1 MDGDVKKLAVCEE
14 CGSCTT
20 CRDGVCAGHAGMG
33 ILGGRRGMVRPFLV
47 IALLSLA
54 LWATVSAISGI
65 MGLRYIGSGIPATNT
80 LNVTGSGKVYAVADT
95 ATFSFTVSET
105 GKDVGTANQAVTKKM
120 DDIIAYLKEAGVEDR
135 DIQTTDYSAN
145 PKYDDTPC
153 PADGTRPC
161 TSFGTIVGYTVSET
175 VTIKVRKTDDAGTI
189 LSNIGNRG
197 VSNVSGLSFT
207 VDDKEMLQNQARDK
221 AIMEAQGKAEVLA
234 KGLGVELVRVVGFY
248 ENADM
253 PYYGRGEDSMM
264 KASVAPTNIQVG
276 ENTILS
282 NVTVTY
288 EIR

>member
-1 MDGDVKKLAVCEE
+1 MDGEVTKRMVHEDCA
-14 CGSCTT
+14 T
-20 CRDGVCAGHAGMG
+20 CRNGVCVGHLSTHHRAVHVF
-33 ILGGRRGMVRPFLV
+33 II
-47 IALLSLA
+47 IALLALA
-54 LWATVSAISGI
+54 FWGFVSAISGV
-65 MGLRYIGSGIPATNT
+65 MSLRYIGSGIPATNT

-95 ATFSFTVSET
+95 ASFSFTISET

-120 DDIIAYLKEAGVEDR
+120 DDIIAYIKEAGVEDR

-145 PKYDDTPC
+145 PKYDDMPC
-153 PADGTRPC
+153 PADGSRPC

-175 VTIKVRKTDDAGTI
+175 VTVKVRKTDDAGAI

-197 VSNVSGLSFT
+197 ISNVSGLMFT

-221 AIMEAQGKAEVLA
+221 AIREAQGKAEELA
-234 KGLGVELVRVVGFY
+234 KTLGVELVRVVGFY
-248 ENADM
+248 ENANM
-253 PYYGRGEDSMM
+253 PYYGIGGDSV
-264 KASVAPTNIQVG
+264 KASIAPAPANIQVG